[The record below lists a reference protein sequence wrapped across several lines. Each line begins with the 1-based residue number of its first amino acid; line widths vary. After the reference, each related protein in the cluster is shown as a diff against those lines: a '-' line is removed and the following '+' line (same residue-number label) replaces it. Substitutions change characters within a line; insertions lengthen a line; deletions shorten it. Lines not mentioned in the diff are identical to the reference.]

1 MYGLHY
7 NFFVR
12 HIVFVRLCVI
22 LHTHAHTNTHT
33 HTHTHT
39 HARARTR
46 VFLCVRCVFEV
57 MKLYFSFTY
66 SIVGSWHDGLVY
78 MAGSHY
84 PAICRIELT
93 AVVGGRGITDSG
105 RLYLYLYLYVY
116 ILART
121 CGSVVGPSAAG
132 CAGGGACKGQG
143 GIDP

>member
-7 NFFVR
+7 YFFVR

-66 SIVGSWHDGLVY
+66 SIVGSWHDGLVHGGISLPGDLSY
-78 MAGSHY
+78 
-84 PAICRIELT
+84 R
-93 AVVGGRGITDSG
+93 VDGGRRWTRDNRLRAIIFIFIFICIYIGTHLWIRSRTQRRRVCRRRRLQRAG
-105 RLYLYLYLYVY
+105 RY
-116 ILART
+116 
-121 CGSVVGPSAAG
+121 
-132 CAGGGACKGQG
+132 
-143 GIDP
+143 